1 MEGIMSD
8 IKDLNFNNNINS
20 STKSLGEQTSERII
34 QFIIDNELKIGD
46 KLPNEY
52 DLADKLNVGRSTI
65 REAIKVLVSRNVL
78 EIRRGAGTFISQKC
92 GIADD
97 PLGLTFVKDKF
108 KLALDLLEVRFM
120 IEPSIASIAAL
131 KATEEEI
138 EQMSILCDEIDNLI
152 LKNEPYLE
160 KDIEFHT
167 AIAKS
172 SKNLVMVNLIPIIN
186 SAIAIFIDITNQKL
200 RNETIETHREVLN
213 AIKKHDSNGAHDA
226 MLLHLV
232 YNRRNI
238 RHSIQKEKK

>member
-1 MEGIMSD
+1 MSD
-8 IKDLNFNNNINS
+8 IKDLNFNNNINNS
-20 STKSLGEQTSERII
+20 AKSLVEQISERII
-34 QFIIDNELKIGD
+34 QLIMDNDWQVGD

-52 DLADKLNVGRSTI
+52 DLADMLNVGRSTI
-65 REAIKVLVSRNVL
+65 REVIKALVSRNVL

-120 IEPSIASIAAL
+120 IEPSIASIAAI
-131 KATEEEI
+131 KATDEEI
-138 EQMSILCDEIDNLI
+138 EEMSSLCDEIDSLI
-152 LKNEPYLE
+152 LRNEPYLE

-186 SAIAIFIDITNQKL
+186 SSIAIFIDITNQKL
-200 RNETIETHREVLN
+200 RNETIETHREILN
-213 AIKKHDSNGAHDA
+213 SIKKHDSNGAHDA

-238 RHSIQKEKK
+238 KGVIEKGKRN

>member
-1 MEGIMSD
+1 MSD
-8 IKDLNFNNNINS
+8 IKELNFNNNINN
-20 STKSLGEQTSERII
+20 STKSLGEQISERII
-34 QFIIDNELKIGD
+34 QLIMDNEWKAGD

-52 DLADKLNVGRSTI
+52 ELADKLNVGRSTI
-65 REAIKVLVSRNVL
+65 REAIKALVSRNIL
-78 EIRRGAGTFISQKC
+78 EIRRGAGTFISQKG

-108 KLALDLLEVRFM
+108 KLATDLLEVRFM
-120 IEPSIASIAAL
+120 IEPAIAAIAAA

-138 EQMSILCDEIDNLI
+138 EQMSTLCDEIDDLI
-152 LKNEPYLE
+152 LKNEPYLK

-186 SAIAIFIDITNQKL
+186 SSIAIFIDITNQKL
-200 RNETIETHREVLN
+200 RNETIETHREILN
-213 AIKKHDSNGAHDA
+213 AIKEHDASGAHDA

-238 RHSIQKEKK
+238 RSIMGKEKLI

>member
-1 MEGIMSD
+1 MLDNKE
-8 IKDLNFNNNINS
+8 LCNNNINN
-20 STKSLGEQTSERII
+20 STKSLGDQTSERII
-34 QFIIDNELKIGD
+34 QLIMDNHWSIGD

-52 DLADKLNVGRSTI
+52 DLAEMLEVGRSTI
-65 REAIKVLVSRNVL
+65 REAIKALVSRNIL
-78 EIRRGAGTFISQKC
+78 EIRRGSGTFISKKC

-120 IEPSIASIAAL
+120 IEPSIASIAAI

-138 EQMSILCDEIDNLI
+138 QQMSTLCDEIEELI
-152 LKNEPYLE
+152 LKGEPYME

-186 SAIAIFIDITNQKL
+186 SSIAIFIDITNQKL
-200 RNETIETHREVLN
+200 RSETIETHREVLN
-213 AIKKHDSNGAHDA
+213 AIKEHDSNGARDA
-226 MLLHLV
+226 MFLHLV

-238 RHSIQKEKK
+238 RSVIEKRKNN

>member
-1 MEGIMSD
+1 MADNKEID
-8 IKDLNFNNNINS
+8 NNIINS
-20 STKSLGEQTSERII
+20 SKPLGEQTSERII
-34 QFIIDNELKIGD
+34 QLIIENDWKSGD

-52 DLADKLNVGRSTI
+52 ELADMLNVGRSTI
-65 REAIKVLVSRNVL
+65 REAIKALVSRNIL
-78 EIRRGAGTFISQKC
+78 EIRRGAGTFISQKG

-120 IEPSIASIAAL
+120 IEPSIASIAAV
-131 KATEEEI
+131 KATEDEI
-138 EQMSILCDEIDNLI
+138 QQMSVLCDEIEKLI
-152 LKNEPYLE
+152 LNNEPYLD

-186 SAIAIFIDITNQKL
+186 SSITIFIDITNQKL
-200 RNETIETHREVLN
+200 RNETIETHREILN
-213 AIKKHDSNGAHDA
+213 SIKSHDSNAAHDA

-238 RHSIQKEKK
+238 RNVIDKGKEIYKNS

>member
-1 MEGIMSD
+1 MSE
-8 IKDLNFNNNINS
+8 NNGVDNNMISNS
-20 STKSLGEQTSERII
+20 AKSLGEQTSERII
-34 QFIIDNELKIGD
+34 QLIIENDWKIGD

-52 DLADKLNVGRSTI
+52 ELANMLNVGRSTI
-65 REAIKVLVSRNVL
+65 REAIKALVSRNIL
-78 EIRRGAGTFISQKC
+78 EIRRGAGTFISQKG

-120 IEPSIASIAAL
+120 IEPSIASIAAV
-131 KATEEEI
+131 KATEDEI
-138 EQMSILCDEIDNLI
+138 QQMSVLCDEIESLI
-152 LKNEPYLE
+152 LNNEPYLG

-186 SAIAIFIDITNQKL
+186 SSITIFIDITNQKL
-200 RNETIETHREVLN
+200 RNETIETHREILN
-213 AIKKHDSNGAHDA
+213 AIKSHNSNAAHDA

-238 RHSIQKEKK
+238 RSVIEKERNYI